1 MADPDI
7 YAVKHENINIRMNS
21 RSGGFFTALSDFVL
35 NHGGVVYGCILTD
48 TFEVV
53 HVRADNKEARDA
65 MRGSKYVQSRM
76 DDVFARVKK
85 DLEDG
90 QRWVLFT
97 GTPCQVSG
105 LKGFLQNDYERLI
118 LADILC
124 HGVASPKIWRQYLS
138 WQEEQNGKCTAV
150 DFRNKKDFG
159 WADHVETLRFGDK
172 AVNSQVFTYIYY
184 GHWALR
190 PCCYQC
196 PFRSLHREGDV
207 SMADYWEIDRA
218 YPGFND
224 NKGVSLVFVNTEK
237 GAEIFDAVKDDLEW
251 KQTKLEDSTRP
262 SMLHPFP
269 EPEDRDIFWRDFQ
282 NGSFEKVVMKYTGH
296 GIMSRISRKID
307 RAWMKLKF
315 THTPGFREPVRYVNI
330 RNGFDADSNLPVLY
344 KSREDC
350 CGCTACYAV
359 CPTQAISMQP
369 DEEGF
374 LYPVVDAEKCT
385 RCYRCLSVCA
395 FRRSLDE
402 YSELEK

>member
-1 MADPDI
+1 MVEGTPRENPDI
-7 YAVKHENINIRMNS
+7 YAVKHKDDDVRMNS

-35 NHGGVVYGCILTD
+35 DRGGVVYGCILTD
-48 TFEVV
+48 TFEAV
-53 HVRADNKEARDA
+53 HIRADSRKVRDA

-76 DDVFARVKK
+76 QDVFAEVKK
-85 DLEDG
+85 DLQDD

-105 LKGFLQNDYERLI
+105 LKGFLHGDYERLI

-124 HGVASPKIWRQYLS
+124 HGVASPKVWRQYLA
-138 WQEEQNGKCTAV
+138 WQEEKHGACTGV
-150 DFRNKKDFG
+150 DFRDKKDFG
-159 WADHVETLRFGDK
+159 WADHVETLRFGDQS
-172 AVNSQVFTYIYY
+172 VHSQVFTFIYY

-224 NKGVSLVFVNTEK
+224 NKGVSLVFINRDK
-237 GAEIFDAVKDDLEW
+237 GAKIFDAVKEDLEW
-251 KQTKLEDSTRP
+251 KQTRLEDSTRP

-269 EPEDRDIFWRDFQ
+269 EPKDRSLFWKDFLH
-282 NGSFEKVVMKYTGH
+282 GSFGKVVRKYTGH
-296 GIMSRISRKID
+296 GLLSRLSRKVDRVRLKID
-307 RAWMKLKF
+307 GPRTSAARA
-315 THTPGFREPVRYVNI
+315 
-330 RNGFDADSNLPVLY
+330 A
-344 KSREDC
+344 C
-350 CGCTACYAV
+350 CGCTACYAA

-374 LYPVVDAEKCT
+374 LYPVVNADQCT
-385 RCYRCLSVCA
+385 RCNQCLAVCA
-395 FRRSLDE
+395 FRRKLDE
-402 YSELEK
+402 YSEFKK